1 MLLNFVDLKQKEVI
15 NIVDGKKL
23 GYPEDFIFDSENTKI
38 KSFTIPT
45 QTKAFS
51 FKKSE
56 PKTVNLDDIFLI
68 GQDVILV
75 NLPTM
80 AVKTVQ
86 EQPPENL
93 SLINNK
99 NSSVRINPVREVGS
113 QVPNGTDFVYFP
125 KQFRKVQKQNE
136 K

>member
-1 MLLNFVDLKQKEVI
+1 M
-15 NIVDGKKL
+15 

-45 QTKAFS
+45 PTKTFS

-56 PKTVNLDDIFLI
+56 PKVVNLDDIFLI

-80 AVKTVQ
+80 AVKTVR
-86 EQPPENL
+86 EAPSENL
-93 SLINNK
+93 SLIKNK
-99 NSSVRINPVREVGS
+99 NASVKI
-113 QVPNGTDFVYFP
+113 
-125 KQFRKVQKQNE
+125 
-136 K
+136 

>member
-45 QTKAFS
+45 PTKTFS

-56 PKTVNLDDIFLI
+56 PKVVNLDDIFLI

-80 AVKTVQ
+80 AVKTVR
-86 EQPPENL
+86 EAPSENL
-93 SLINNK
+93 SLIKNK
-99 NSSVRINPVREVGS
+99 NASVKINPVLE
-113 QVPNGTDFVYFP
+113 QANQLPQTTEFVYFP
-125 KQFRKVQKQNE
+125 KQFKRVQKQSE